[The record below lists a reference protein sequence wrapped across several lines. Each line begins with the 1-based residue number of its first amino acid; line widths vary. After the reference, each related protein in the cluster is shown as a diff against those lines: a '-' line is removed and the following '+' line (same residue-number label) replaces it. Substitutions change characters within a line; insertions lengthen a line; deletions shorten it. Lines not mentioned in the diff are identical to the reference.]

1 MADTER
7 GVRDE
12 GGGNHTSRGQ
22 NGMQTPWEGSLIL
35 VLAENK
41 GALEEAFN
49 CSLIL
54 VPEISSI
61 IIVKIPNLA

>member
-1 MADTER
+1 MADIER
-7 GVRDE
+7 GV
-12 GGGNHTSRGQ
+12 RGQ

-41 GALEEAFN
+41 GALKEAFN

-61 IIVKIPNLA
+61 TTVKIPNLA